1 MWESV
6 IGLEIHV
13 QLNTKSKIFS
23 PASTNF
29 GAPQNTQA
37 CAIDLG
43 MPGVLPVLN
52 EEAVIMAIKFGIA
65 VGSEILDNSIFARK
79 NYFYPDLPKGYQIS
93 QYEIPIV
100 SGGAME
106 IIING
111 KSKIINL
118 TRAHLEEDAGKSI
131 HDLYPNESAI
141 DLNRAGTPLIEIVSE
156 PEMENAEEAVQYL
169 KNIHSL
175 VRYLGISDGNMQEGS
190 FRCDANI
197 SLKKKGSTTLGT
209 RAEIKNIN
217 SFKYVESAINH
228 EIERQAAILDRGDSV
243 VQETRL
249 YDPSKDETR
258 SMRSK
263 VEANDYRYF
272 PDPDLLPVSISQ
284 ELIEEIKSNMPE
296 LPSAKKTRFINQYG
310 LSEYDTIILV
320 SDRELSEY
328 FENILKDSDLNPKM
342 TANWIITEVLAL
354 AKKTYL
360 SVKDYPVSSEDLKY
374 LLSNV
379 TNETISSK
387 QAKDVFE
394 RMWDNKENPRDI
406 IENEGMKQ
414 ISDVGEL
421 NKIVDNIIK
430 NNYKS
435 VEEYQSGK
443 DKLLGFFVGQVM
455 KETQGQGNPK
465 IINQLLKEK
474 LKK

>member
-23 PASTNF
+23 PASTDF

-52 EEAVIMAIKFGIA
+52 EEAVIMAVKFGIA
-65 VGSEILDNSIFARK
+65 VGSDILDNSIFARK

-100 SGGAME
+100 SGGCME
-106 IIING
+106 IITNG
-111 KSKIINL
+111 KSKTINL

-156 PEMENAEEAVQYL
+156 PEMANAEEAVQYL

-197 SLKKKGSTTLGT
+197 SLKKKGSDILGT

-228 EIERQAAILDRGDSV
+228 EIERQTLILDRGDKV
-243 VQETRL
+243 TQETRL
-249 YDPSKDETR
+249 YDPSKNETR

-272 PDPDLLPVSISQ
+272 PDPDLLPISIDQ
-284 ELIEEIKSNMPE
+284 DLIKSIKDNMPE
-296 LPSAKKTRFINQYG
+296 LPSAKKTRFIDQYG
-310 LSEYDTIILV
+310 LNEYDTIILV
-320 SDRELSEY
+320 SDRDLSEY
-328 FENILKDSDLNPKM
+328 FENVLEDSNLNPKM

-360 SVKDYPVSSEDLKY
+360 SVKDYPVTSDNLRDL
-374 LLSNV
+374 LLYV
-379 TNETISSK
+379 MDETISSK
-387 QAKDVFE
+387 QAKEVFE
-394 RMWDNKENPRDI
+394 RMWENKENPRDI

-414 ISDVGEL
+414 ISDINEL
-421 NKIVDNIIK
+421 DKIVDNIIK

-435 VEEYQSGK
+435 VKEYQSGK

-455 KETQGQGNPK
+455 KETKGQGLSL
-465 IINQLLKEK
+465 IHI
-474 LKK
+474 

>member
-23 PASTNF
+23 PASTDF

-52 EEAVIMAIKFGIA
+52 EEAVVMAIKFGIA
-65 VGSEILDNSIFARK
+65 VGSDILDNSIFARK

-100 SGGAME
+100 SGGSME
-106 IIING
+106 IITNG

-131 HDLYPNESAI
+131 HDLYPNQSAI

-156 PEMENAEEAVQYL
+156 PEMANADEAVQYL

-175 VRYLGISDGNMQEGS
+175 VQYLEISDGNMQEGS

-197 SLKKKGSTTLGT
+197 SLKKKDSDILGT

-217 SFKYVESAINH
+217 SFKYVEGAINH
-228 EIERQAAILDRGDSV
+228 EIERQSEILDRGDKV
-243 VQETRL
+243 IQETRL
-249 YDPSKDETR
+249 YDPSKNETR

-272 PDPDLLPVSISQ
+272 PDPDLLPISISQ
-284 ELIEEIKSNMPE
+284 DLIKSIKDNMPE
-296 LPSAKKTRFINQYG
+296 LPSAKKIRFIDQYG
-310 LSEYDTIILV
+310 LNEYDTIILV
-320 SDRELSEY
+320 SDRELSQY
-328 FENILKDSDLNPKM
+328 FENVLKDSDLNPKM

-360 SVKDYPVSSEDLKY
+360 SVKDYPVTFDDLRY

-379 TNETISSK
+379 MDETISSK
-387 QAKDVFE
+387 QAKEVFE

-414 ISDVGEL
+414 ISDVDEL

-455 KETQGQGNPK
+455 KETKGQGNPK
-465 IINQLLKEK
+465 IVNQLLKEK

>member
-13 QLNTKSKIFS
+13 QLSTKSKIFS
-23 PASTNF
+23 PASTDF
-29 GAPQNTQA
+29 GASQNTQA

-52 EEAVIMAIKFGIA
+52 EEAVVMAVKFGIA
-65 VGSEILDNSIFARK
+65 VGAEILNNSIFARK

-100 SGGAME
+100 SGGTME
-106 IIING
+106 IITNG

-131 HDLYPNESAI
+131 HDLYPSESAI

-156 PEMENAEEAVQYL
+156 PEMEDAEEAVQYL

-175 VRYLGISDGNMQEGS
+175 VRYLKISDGNMQEGS

-197 SLKKKGSTTLGT
+197 SLKKKGSDKLGT

-249 YDPSKDETR
+249 YDPSKNETR

-284 ELIEEIKSNMPE
+284 DLIKSIKDNMPE
-296 LPSAKKTRFINQYG
+296 LPSAKKIRFIDQYR
-310 LSEYDTIILV
+310 LNEYDTIILV
-320 SDRELSEY
+320 ADRELSEY
-328 FENILKDSDLNPKM
+328 YENVLKDSSLNPKI

-360 SVKDYPVSSEDLKY
+360 SVKDYPVTSKDLRY
-374 LLSNV
+374 LLQNV
-379 TNETISSK
+379 ADEIISSK
-387 QAKDVFE
+387 QAKEVFE
-394 RMWDNKENPRDI
+394 RMWDNKENPRNI

-455 KETQGQGNPK
+455 KETKGQGNPK

>member
-1 MWESV
+1 MWNPV

-13 QLNTKSKIFS
+13 QLKTNSKIFS
-23 PASTNF
+23 SASTDF
-29 GAPQNTQA
+29 GAKQNTQA

-52 EEAVIMAIKFGIA
+52 EEAVVMAIKFGLAIGA
-65 VGSEILDNSIFARK
+65 DISNNSIFARK

-100 SGGAME
+100 SGGS
-106 IIING
+106 IDIVIDDKIKTIN
-111 KSKIINL
+111 I

-156 PEMENAEEAVQYL
+156 PEMQSAKEAVQYL

-175 VRYLGISDGNMQEGS
+175 VRYLNISDGNMQEGS

-197 SLKKKGSTTLGT
+197 SLMKNGDKKLGT

-217 SFKYVESAINH
+217 SFKFVENAINY
-228 EIERQAAILDRGDSV
+228 EIERQSILLDEGDKV
-243 VQETRL
+243 IQETRL
-249 YDPSKDETR
+249 YDPVKNETR

-263 VEANDYRYF
+263 EEANDYRYF
-272 PDPDLLPVSISQ
+272 PDPDLLPVEIDNNLITSIKK
-284 ELIEEIKSNMPE
+284 EMPE
-296 LPSAKKTRFINQYG
+296 LPNAKKERFIKQYK
-310 LSEYDTIILV
+310 LNEYDISILIA
-320 SDRELSEY
+320 DRELSEY
-328 FENILKDSDLNPKM
+328 FENTLSQTKLNPKS

-354 AKKTYL
+354 AKKSNL
-360 SVKDYPVSSEDLKY
+360 SVQNYPVSHEDLKT
-374 LLSNV
+374 LLLNV
-379 TNETISSK
+379 HDETISSK
-387 QAKDVFE
+387 QAKEIFD
-394 RMWDNKENPRDI
+394 RMWNNSEKPTDI
-406 IENEGMKQ
+406 INNEGLKQ
-414 ISDVGEL
+414 ISDVDEL

-443 DKLLGFFVGQVM
+443 EKLFGFFVGQVM
-455 KETQGQGNPK
+455 KETKGMGNPK
-465 IINQLLKEK
+465 IINEILKGK

>member
-23 PASTNF
+23 PASTDF

-52 EEAVIMAIKFGIA
+52 EEAVIMAVKFGIA
-65 VGSEILDNSIFARK
+65 VGSDILDNSIFARK

-100 SGGAME
+100 SGGCME
-106 IIING
+106 IITNG
-111 KSKIINL
+111 KSKTINL

-156 PEMENAEEAVQYL
+156 PEMANAEEAVQYL

-197 SLKKKGSTTLGT
+197 SLKKKGSDILGT

-228 EIERQAAILDRGDSV
+228 EIERQTLILDRGDKV
-243 VQETRL
+243 TQETRL
-249 YDPSKDETR
+249 YDPSKNETR

-272 PDPDLLPVSISQ
+272 PDPDLLPISIDQ
-284 ELIEEIKSNMPE
+284 DLIKSIKDNMPE
-296 LPSAKKTRFINQYG
+296 LPSAKKTRFIDQYG
-310 LSEYDTIILV
+310 LNEYDTIILV
-320 SDRELSEY
+320 SDRDLSEY
-328 FENILKDSDLNPKM
+328 FENVLEDSNLNPKM

-360 SVKDYPVSSEDLKY
+360 SVKDYPVTSDNLRDL
-374 LLSNV
+374 LLYV
-379 TNETISSK
+379 MDETISSK
-387 QAKDVFE
+387 QAKEVLE
-394 RMWDNKENPRDI
+394 RMWENKENPRDI

-414 ISDVGEL
+414 ISDINEL
-421 NKIVDNIIK
+421 DKIVDNIIK

-435 VEEYQSGK
+435 VKEYQSGK

-455 KETQGQGNPK
+455 KETKGQGNPK
-465 IINQLLKEK
+465 IVNQLLKEK

>member
-1 MWESV
+1 M
-6 IGLEIHV
+6 
-13 QLNTKSKIFS
+13 
-23 PASTNF
+23 
-29 GAPQNTQA
+29 
-37 CAIDLG
+37 
-43 MPGVLPVLN
+43 
-52 EEAVIMAIKFGIA
+52 
-65 VGSEILDNSIFARK
+65 
-79 NYFYPDLPKGYQIS
+79 
-93 QYEIPIV
+93 
-100 SGGAME
+100 
-106 IIING
+106 
-111 KSKIINL
+111 
-118 TRAHLEEDAGKSI
+118 
-131 HDLYPNESAI
+131 
-141 DLNRAGTPLIEIVSE
+141 IEIVSE

-197 SLKKKGSTTLGT
+197 SLKKKGSPKLGT

-284 ELIEEIKSNMPE
+284 DLIEEIKSNMPE

-328 FENILKDSDLNPKM
+328 FENTLKDSDLNPKM

-354 AKKTYL
+354 AKKAYL

-374 LLSNV
+374 LLLNV

>member
-23 PASTNF
+23 PASTDF

-52 EEAVIMAIKFGIA
+52 EEAVIMAVKFGIA
-65 VGSEILDNSIFARK
+65 VGSDILDNSIFARK

-100 SGGAME
+100 SGGCME
-106 IIING
+106 IITNG
-111 KSKIINL
+111 KSKTINL

-156 PEMENAEEAVQYL
+156 PEMANAEEAVQYL

-197 SLKKKGSTTLGT
+197 SLKKKGSDILGT

-228 EIERQAAILDRGDSV
+228 EIERQTLILDRGDKV
-243 VQETRL
+243 TQETRL
-249 YDPSKDETR
+249 YDPSKNETR

-272 PDPDLLPVSISQ
+272 PDPDLLPISIDQ
-284 ELIEEIKSNMPE
+284 DLIKSIKDNMPE
-296 LPSAKKTRFINQYG
+296 LPSAKKTRFIDQYG
-310 LSEYDTIILV
+310 LNEYDTIILV
-320 SDRELSEY
+320 SDRDLSEY
-328 FENILKDSDLNPKM
+328 FENVLEDSNLNPKM

-360 SVKDYPVSSEDLKY
+360 SVKDYPVTSDNLRDL
-374 LLSNV
+374 LLYV
-379 TNETISSK
+379 MDETISSK
-387 QAKDVFE
+387 QAKEVFE
-394 RMWDNKENPRDI
+394 RMWENKENPRDI

-414 ISDVGEL
+414 ISDINEL
-421 NKIVDNIIK
+421 DKIVDNIIK

-435 VEEYQSGK
+435 VKEYQSGK

-455 KETQGQGNPK
+455 KETKGQCNPK
-465 IINQLLKEK
+465 IVNQLLKEK

>member
-1 MWESV
+1 M
-6 IGLEIHV
+6 
-13 QLNTKSKIFS
+13 
-23 PASTNF
+23 
-29 GAPQNTQA
+29 
-37 CAIDLG
+37 
-43 MPGVLPVLN
+43 
-52 EEAVIMAIKFGIA
+52 
-65 VGSEILDNSIFARK
+65 
-79 NYFYPDLPKGYQIS
+79 
-93 QYEIPIV
+93 
-100 SGGAME
+100 
-106 IIING
+106 II
-111 KSKIINL
+111 
-118 TRAHLEEDAGKSI
+118 
-131 HDLYPNESAI
+131 
-141 DLNRAGTPLIEIVSE
+141 
-156 PEMENAEEAVQYL
+156 
-169 KNIHSL
+169 
-175 VRYLGISDGNMQEGS
+175 
-190 FRCDANI
+190 
-197 SLKKKGSTTLGT
+197 
-209 RAEIKNIN
+209 
-217 SFKYVESAINH
+217 
-228 EIERQAAILDRGDSV
+228 
-243 VQETRL
+243 
-249 YDPSKDETR
+249 
-258 SMRSK
+258 
-263 VEANDYRYF
+263 RYF

-328 FENILKDSDLNPKM
+328 FENTLKDSDLNPKM

-354 AKKTYL
+354 AKKAYL
-360 SVKDYPVSSEDLKY
+360 SVKDYPVSSKDLKY
-374 LLSNV
+374 LLLNV

-414 ISDVGEL
+414 ISDIGEL

>member
-13 QLNTKSKIFS
+13 QLSTKSKIFS
-23 PASTNF
+23 PASTDF
-29 GAPQNTQA
+29 GASQNTQA

-52 EEAVIMAIKFGIA
+52 EEAVVMAVKFGIA
-65 VGSEILDNSIFARK
+65 VGAEILNNSIFARK

-100 SGGAME
+100 SGGTME
-106 IIING
+106 IITNG

-131 HDLYPNESAI
+131 HDLYPSESAI

-156 PEMENAEEAVQYL
+156 PEMEDAEEAVQYL

-175 VRYLGISDGNMQEGS
+175 VRYLKISDGNMQEGS

-197 SLKKKGSTTLGT
+197 SLKKKGSDKLGT

-228 EIERQAAILDRGDSV
+228 EIERQAVILDRGDSV

-249 YDPSKDETR
+249 YDPSKNETR

-284 ELIEEIKSNMPE
+284 DLIKSIKDNMPE
-296 LPSAKKTRFINQYG
+296 LPSAKKIRFIDQYR
-310 LSEYDTIILV
+310 LNEYDTIILV
-320 SDRELSEY
+320 ADRELSEY
-328 FENILKDSDLNPKM
+328 YENVLKDSSLNPKI

-360 SVKDYPVSSEDLKY
+360 SVKDYPVTSKDLRY
-374 LLSNV
+374 LLQNV
-379 TNETISSK
+379 ADEIISSK
-387 QAKDVFE
+387 QAKEVFE
-394 RMWDNKENPRDI
+394 RMWDNKENPRNI

-455 KETQGQGNPK
+455 KETKGQGNPK

>member
-23 PASTNF
+23 PASTDF

-52 EEAVIMAIKFGIA
+52 EEAVVMAIKFGIA
-65 VGSEILDNSIFARK
+65 VGSDILDNSIFARK

-100 SGGAME
+100 SGGSME
-106 IIING
+106 IITNG

-131 HDLYPNESAI
+131 HDLYPNQSAI

-156 PEMENAEEAVQYL
+156 PEMANADEAVQYL

-175 VRYLGISDGNMQEGS
+175 VQYLEISDGNMQEGS

-197 SLKKKGSTTLGT
+197 SLKKKDSDILGT

-228 EIERQAAILDRGDSV
+228 EIQRQSEILNRGDKV
-243 VQETRL
+243 IQETRL
-249 YDPSKDETR
+249 YDPSKNETR

-272 PDPDLLPVSISQ
+272 PDPDLLPISISQ
-284 ELIEEIKSNMPE
+284 DLIKSIKDNMPE
-296 LPSAKKTRFINQYG
+296 LPSAKKIRFIDQYG
-310 LSEYDTIILV
+310 LNEYDTIILV
-320 SDRELSEY
+320 SDRELSQY
-328 FENILKDSDLNPKM
+328 FENVLKGSDLNPKM

-360 SVKDYPVSSEDLKY
+360 SVKNYPVTFDDLRY

-379 TNETISSK
+379 MDETISSK
-387 QAKDVFE
+387 QAKEVFE

-414 ISDVGEL
+414 ISDVDEL

>member
-23 PASTNF
+23 PASTDF

-52 EEAVIMAIKFGIA
+52 EEAVVMAIKFGIA
-65 VGSEILDNSIFARK
+65 VGSDILDNSIFARK

-100 SGGAME
+100 SGGSME
-106 IIING
+106 IITNG
-111 KSKIINL
+111 KSKIVNL

-156 PEMENAEEAVQYL
+156 PEMANADEAVQYL

-175 VRYLGISDGNMQEGS
+175 VQYLEISDGNMQEGS

-197 SLKKKGSTTLGT
+197 SLKKKDSDILGT

-217 SFKYVESAINH
+217 SFKYVEGAINH
-228 EIERQAAILDRGDSV
+228 EIERQSEILDRGDKV
-243 VQETRL
+243 IQETRL
-249 YDPSKDETR
+249 YDPSKNETR

-272 PDPDLLPVSISQ
+272 PDPDLLPISISQ
-284 ELIEEIKSNMPE
+284 DLIKSIKDNMPE
-296 LPSAKKTRFINQYG
+296 LPSAKKIRFIDQYG
-310 LSEYDTIILV
+310 LNEYDTIILV
-320 SDRELSEY
+320 SDRELSQY
-328 FENILKDSDLNPKM
+328 FENVLKDSDLNPKM

-360 SVKDYPVSSEDLKY
+360 SVKDYPVTFDDLRY

-379 TNETISSK
+379 MDETISSK
-387 QAKDVFE
+387 QAKEVFE

-414 ISDVGEL
+414 ISDVDEL

-455 KETQGQGNPK
+455 KETKGQGNPK
-465 IINQLLKEK
+465 IVNQLLKEK

>member
-23 PASTNF
+23 PASTDF

-52 EEAVIMAIKFGIA
+52 EEAVVMAIKFGIA
-65 VGSEILDNSIFARK
+65 VGSDILDNSIFARK

-100 SGGAME
+100 SGGSME
-106 IIING
+106 IITNG
-111 KSKIINL
+111 KSKIVNL

-156 PEMENAEEAVQYL
+156 PEMANADEAVQYL

-175 VRYLGISDGNMQEGS
+175 VQYLEISDGNMQEGS

-197 SLKKKGSTTLGT
+197 SLKKKDSDILGT

-228 EIERQAAILDRGDSV
+228 EIQRQSEILDRGDKV
-243 VQETRL
+243 IQETRL
-249 YDPSKDETR
+249 YDPSKNETR

-272 PDPDLLPVSISQ
+272 PDPDLLPISISQ
-284 ELIEEIKSNMPE
+284 DLIKSIKDNMPE
-296 LPSAKKTRFINQYG
+296 LPSAKKIRFIDQYG
-310 LSEYDTIILV
+310 LNEYDTIILV
-320 SDRELSEY
+320 SDRELSQY
-328 FENILKDSDLNPKM
+328 FENVLKDSDLNPKM

-360 SVKDYPVSSEDLKY
+360 SVKDYPVTFDDLRY

-379 TNETISSK
+379 MDETISSK
-387 QAKDVFE
+387 QAKEVFE

-414 ISDVGEL
+414 ISDVDEL

-455 KETQGQGNPK
+455 KETKGQGNPK
-465 IINQLLKEK
+465 IVNQLLKEK

>member
-23 PASTNF
+23 PASTDF

-52 EEAVIMAIKFGIA
+52 EEAVIMAVKFGIA
-65 VGSEILDNSIFARK
+65 VGSDILDNSIFARK

-100 SGGAME
+100 SGGCME
-106 IIING
+106 IITNG
-111 KSKIINL
+111 KSKTINL

-156 PEMENAEEAVQYL
+156 PEMANAEEAVQYL

-197 SLKKKGSTTLGT
+197 SLKKKGSDILGT

-228 EIERQAAILDRGDSV
+228 EIERQTLILDRGDKV
-243 VQETRL
+243 TQETRL
-249 YDPSKDETR
+249 YDPSKNETR

-272 PDPDLLPVSISQ
+272 PDPDLLPISIDQ
-284 ELIEEIKSNMPE
+284 DLIKSIKDNMPE
-296 LPSAKKTRFINQYG
+296 LPSAKKTRFIDQYG
-310 LSEYDTIILV
+310 LNEYDTIILV
-320 SDRELSEY
+320 SDRDLSEY
-328 FENILKDSDLNPKM
+328 FENVLEDSNLNPKM

-360 SVKDYPVSSEDLKY
+360 SVKDYPVTSDNLRDL
-374 LLSNV
+374 LLYV
-379 TNETISSK
+379 MDETISSK
-387 QAKDVFE
+387 QAKEVFE
-394 RMWDNKENPRDI
+394 RMWENKENPRDI

-414 ISDVGEL
+414 ISDINEL
-421 NKIVDNIIK
+421 DKIVDNIIK

-455 KETQGQGNPK
+455 KETKGQGNPK
-465 IINQLLKEK
+465 IVNQLLKEK